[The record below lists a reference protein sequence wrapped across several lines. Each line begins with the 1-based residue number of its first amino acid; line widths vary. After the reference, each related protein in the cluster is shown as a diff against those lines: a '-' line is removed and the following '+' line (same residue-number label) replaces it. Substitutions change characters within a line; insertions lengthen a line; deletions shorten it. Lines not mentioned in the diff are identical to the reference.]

1 MYRPPMD
8 TTELIERYAQL
19 AVHVGVNLQPGQPV
33 LIRGLVEHSPVVRAV
48 AKAAYE
54 AGAGYVSVGYGDQRV
69 RREMLLHADD
79 EKLTWTPP
87 YLLRQMQ
94 DLAEERGAVI
104 SISGDPEPE
113 LFADIDPKRT
123 GGARMLELAEESFR
137 HLNQGLTAWTIIACP
152 NEGWA
157 KAVLGSP
164 DTDPLWDAV
173 ARATR
178 LYDDDPVA
186 SWWNRVEE
194 LGARSDTLND
204 QQLDAVHFRGQ
215 GTDLTVGLL
224 PNSVWQSARFQT
236 SWGQR
241 HVPNLPTEEVFNS
254 PDYRRTEG
262 VVSSTRP
269 LYLVG
274 TGVIVRDLKMTFE
287 GGKVVDVQASSGAEV
302 VKAQLQTDEQAPF
315 LGEVALVDKTSA
327 VGQTG
332 VVFGNTLFDENA
344 TCHIAYGGGIAHC
357 IEGAG
362 ELTGEEQLGIGLN
375 YSKVHTDFMVG
386 GPDVDV
392 DGITAQGETIPII
405 RSDTWQ
411 L

>member
-1 MYRPPMD
+1 
-8 TTELIERYAQL
+8 
-19 AVHVGVNLQPGQPV
+19 
-33 LIRGLVEHSPVVRAV
+33 
-48 AKAAYE
+48 
-54 AGAGYVSVGYGDQRV
+54 
-69 RREMLLHADD
+69 
-79 EKLTWTPP
+79 
-87 YLLRQMQ
+87 
-94 DLAEERGAVI
+94 
-104 SISGDPEPE
+104 
-113 LFADIDPKRT
+113 
-123 GGARMLELAEESFR
+123 
-137 HLNQGLTAWTIIACP
+137 
-152 NEGWA
+152 
-157 KAVLGSP
+157 
-164 DTDPLWDAV
+164 
-173 ARATR
+173 
-178 LYDDDPVA
+178 
-186 SWWNRVEE
+186 
-194 LGARSDTLND
+194 
-204 QQLDAVHFRGQ
+204 
-215 GTDLTVGLL
+215 
-224 PNSVWQSARFQT
+224 
-236 SWGQR
+236 
-241 HVPNLPTEEVFNS
+241 VPNLPTEEVFNS

-357 IEGAG
+357 VEGAG

>member
-1 MYRPPMD
+1 ME
-8 TTELIERYAQL
+8 TTDLIERYAHL

-33 LIRGLVEHSPVVRAV
+33 LIRGLVEHAPVVRAV
-48 AKAAYE
+48 GRVAYE
-54 AGAGYVSVGYGDQRV
+54 AGASYVSVDYGDQHV
-69 RREMLLHADD
+69 RRSMLLHADD

-87 YLLRQMQ
+87 YLLRQLQ
-94 DLAEERGAVI
+94 DLAEEKGAVI

-113 LFADIDPKRT
+113 LFADIDPQRT
-123 GGARMLELAEESFR
+123 GGARMLDLAEESFR
-137 HLNQGLTAWTIIACP
+137 QLNQGLTAWTIIACP
-152 NEGWA
+152 NAGWA
-157 KAVLGSP
+157 EAVLGEP
-164 DTDPLWDAV
+164 DTDRLWDAV

-186 SWWNRVEE
+186 SWWSRVEE
-194 LGARSDTLND
+194 LGARSDTLNERN
-204 QQLDAVHFRGQ
+204 LDAIHFRGP

-224 PNSVWQSARFQT
+224 PNSIWQSARFQT

-241 HVPNLPTEEVFNS
+241 HVPNLPTEEVFNA
-254 PDYRRTEG
+254 PDFRRTEG

-274 TGVIVRDLKMTFE
+274 TGVVVRDLKVTFE
-287 GGKVVDVQASSGAEV
+287 SGKVVDVHASSGADV
-302 VKAQLQTDEQAPF
+302 VKAQLQTDDQAPF
-315 LGEVALVDKTSA
+315 LGEVALVDKSSA

-344 TCHIAYGGGIAHC
+344 TCHIAYGGGIAHSVP
-357 IEGAG
+357 GAAD
-362 ELTGEEQLGIGLN
+362 LSTDEQLALGLN

-386 GPDVDV
+386 GPEVDV
-392 DGITAQGETIPII
+392 DGITGQGETIPII